1 MFYQLMR
8 THTTLL
14 LLLGMLNG
22 VWAQSSFQTYPI
34 LDINFAMGF
43 PVGDF
48 GKTTNDA
55 GFGADF
61 GVYFPV
67 SKRANWIKVG
77 PQFMVLGTGSSTQ
90 RETQQIEIS
99 LGGQVIDV
107 IELPLRI
114 VTSNTLIGGH
124 AVLRANAPINN
135 PYLEPYLQGM
145 IGFRRLATTVRIFDE
160 SDEGYFDPNEDGEIS
175 NSTPIEDWVFSY
187 GGGGGVQI
195 RLNKFI
201 FLNLSALFLL
211 GGEAEYYTKEDIKNF
226 QFNFVGNN
234 YTSGSPDL
242 DPDDFKLD
250 AIPSKSKTPIVQGN
264 VGITILF
271 SPEMKNK

>member
-1 MFYQLMR
+1 MR

-22 VWAQSSFQTYPI
+22 AWAQSSFQAYPI

-43 PVGDF
+43 PVGEF

-77 PQFMVLGTGSSTQ
+77 PQFMVLGTGSNTQ

-114 VTSNTLIGGH
+114 VTSNSLIGGH

-135 PYLEPYLQGM
+135 PYFEPYLQGM
-145 IGFRRLATTVRIFDE
+145 IGFRRLATTVRIYDE

-175 NSTPIEDWVFSY
+175 NTTPIEDWVFSY

-195 RLNKFI
+195 RLGKFI
-201 FLNLSALFLL
+201 FLNLGALFLL
-211 GGEAEYYTKEDIKNF
+211 GGEAEYYTKEDIRNF

-234 YTSGSPDL
+234 YTPSNPNLNVDDFDL
-242 DPDDFKLD
+242 D
-250 AIPSKSKTPIVQGN
+250 ATPSKSKTPMVQGN

-271 SPEMKNK
+271 SPEMKNN